1 MAVADV
7 EAAPK
12 TLMVDLDDE
21 EWLRRKRDG
30 LDLILQIF
38 KTWLKPRNSI

>member
-1 MAVADV
+1 MNAYQERMAVVDV

-21 EWLRRKRDG
+21 EWLR
-30 LDLILQIF
+30 
-38 KTWLKPRNSI
+38 